1 MLENLQL
8 LPVTETATSPR
19 HSNVHM
25 PAPAF
30 DPLAGL
36 IEALGHPDRFRIV
49 ERDGELHIEPMA
61 TPFRLM

>member
-1 MLENLQL
+1 MLANLQL

-19 HSNVHM
+19 HSTIDL

-36 IEALGHPDRFRIV
+36 IAALAHPDRYRIV
-49 ERDGELHIEPMA
+49 ERDGELHVEPVT